1 MKDTLVI
8 TPTLGSR
15 ISLLH
20 TINSVHAIAGHR
32 VCHVLVGPIAN
43 LLPIKDECPW
53 ISLLDE
59 PPDPGIY
66 HALNHAISV
75 FASRYNYFAYIND
88 DDFWLPG
95 FSRLFDCLDANPGVD
110 LCYGRTVFTNNFTP
124 CRNGAFFP
132 YPRFF
137 RQLLKFNIPMF
148 TQQSILVR
156 MATVLNAGSF
166 DASYPLSADT
176 QLWLKILASGVLAR
190 GINCFA
196 SCYEIGGKRL
206 SLDMSLQGSAM
217 ERDRFDNRFPKSCR
231 LSDYLIMFY
240 YRLYNF
246 PAYINRFTGRPN
258 SVTQ

>member
-15 ISLLH
+15 VSLHH
-20 TINSVHAIAGHR
+20 TIHSVHAIAGHR
-32 VCHVLVGPIAN
+32 VCHVLVGPITS
-43 LLPIKDECPW
+43 LLSIKDEYPW
-53 ISLLDE
+53 IVLLDE
-59 PPDPGIY
+59 PTDPGIY

-75 FASRYNYFAYIND
+75 YGSEYNYFAYIND

-95 FSRLFDCLDANPGVD
+95 FSRLFECLDANPGVD

-148 TQQSILVR
+148 TQQSVLVR
-156 MATVLNAGSF
+156 MTSVLNAGSF
-166 DASYPLSADT
+166 DTSYPLSADT
-176 QLWLKILASGVLAR
+176 QLWLKILDSGVLAR
-190 GINCFA
+190 GISIFT

-206 SLDMSLQGSAM
+206 STDLSLQGL
-217 ERDRFDNRFPKSCR
+217 ERDRFDNHLPKSCGFI
-231 LSDYLIMFY
+231 DYLIMCY
-240 YRLYNF
+240 YRLYNL
-246 PAYINRFTGRPN
+246 PIYINRFTGRPN